1 MIKITWQKM
10 IYPKLLKNFLSLI
23 SYILTHTIT
32 HHQLEILKFK
42 SKKLLI
48 IETKVKIW
56 SLLNIWVWL

>member
-1 MIKITWQKM
+1 M

-32 HHQLEILKFK
+32 NHQLEILKFK

-48 IETKVKIW
+48 IETKVKI
-56 SLLNIWVWL
+56 